1 MSCEFDGALMCEQS
15 MGLSELA
22 PSGFPLLLTSPTSNF
37 ESRISQIISFRGN
50 HDVNPPQVGDLVLER
65 ERTSPSPFSLS

>member
-1 MSCEFDGALMCEQS
+1 MCEQS

-37 ESRISQIISFRGN
+37 ESRISQTISAEITMSTL
-50 HDVNPPQVGDLVLER
+50 PKSQVGDLVLER
-65 ERTSPSPFSLS
+65 ERTPPSPFSLS